1 VSNLV
6 PYSKA
11 TELKFELRKHF
22 NRQFKKTV
30 LAQVILETSFHMMLV
45 IFLNVAI
52 AF

>member
-1 VSNLV
+1 M

-22 NRQFKKTV
+22 NRQFKKHV
-30 LAQVILETSFHMMLV
+30 LAKVILETSFHMMLV
-45 IFLNVAI
+45 IFLDVTI